1 MKLST
6 SHIAFPLLL
15 TSLALLA
22 GCSAEG
28 FPVDTT
34 LSEPAEGA
42 ALDEAGLAG
51 EAASL
56 EAISSE
62 AMSMEEEAE
71 LGQAEQGLASYCG
84 GDDTNMLSAG
94 LAVAIG
100 TELGRWDVNT
110 DFAVVNGKVELSAT
124 GKLRCGSTGAS
135 CPKTTAL
142 LRLQDDAAIAV
153 PNHSPSGYRTKLT
166 GWYNTQKTVLTN
178 KVNEL
183 LNVDEGTFRIRSL
196 LSGKYVVP
204 AAGSTTSGAALQQS
218 DQYTGTTA
226 AQWMVHLRG
235 TQRQIKNVKSGQ
247 CMDLQTD
254 VNGQTGIVQRPCS
267 GSATQDFR
275 IGVLGPGEYTL
286 RSRHNLAFQPVN
298 SSTSNNTN
306 IVQNTVRGVT
316 AEKFAIERYGSGPHR
331 DFLEVIT
338 AVYSLKV
345 AHTGMGFAVQSSS
358 TSDNVPVVQLPY
370 VASDDRFHW
379 YVTQLGSYT
388 FPNGFVQ
395 NTYQMM
401 NRSTGKCLDL
411 NGTQM
416 VQRTCNTGYSQR
428 FGFTPTGNLRNVL
441 YTYNGKTVDV
451 AGGSTASGAAVRE
464 GSSNTWQTYNMWAFD
479 PIIAIEPHRLTFS
492 YTSNDGP
499 CGKYYWYNIKQPNG
513 NSLAKPGNS
522 WLQLIFA
529 GGKQSAG
536 GLDVNPHIAQR
547 VSGDMVAIDPVYGLD
562 GSGTTSTGSCTASCV
577 SISTGSLAGS
587 CCACKGLTKKFVRT
601 SWSPLTYM
609 CQ

>member
-6 SHIAFPLLL
+6 SATVFPLLL
-15 TSLALLA
+15 TSLALLGA
-22 GCSAEG
+22 CSAEG
-28 FPVDTT
+28 FPVDTG
-34 LSEPAEGA
+34 PATPLE
-42 ALDEAGLAG
+42 E
-51 EAASL
+51 ASL
-56 EAISSE
+56 EDATRAAGETSAE
-62 AMSMEEEAE
+62 DMSLEEQTE
-71 LGQAEQGLASYCG
+71 LGQTEEGLASFCG
-84 GDDTNMLSAG
+84 GDDTNMLTAG

-110 DFAVVNGKVELSAT
+110 DFAVVNGKLELSAT
-124 GKLRCGSTGAS
+124 GKLRCDSTGAS

-142 LRLQDDAAIAV
+142 LRLQDDEAIAV

-166 GWYNTQKTVLTN
+166 GWYNTQKTALTN

-204 AAGSTTSGAALQQS
+204 AAGGTGSGTALQQS
-218 DQYTGTTA
+218 DQYSGTTA
-226 AQWMVHLRG
+226 AQWMIHLKG

-254 VNGQTGIVQRPCS
+254 VNGQTGIVQRPCN
-267 GSATQDFR
+267 GAATQDFR
-275 IGVLGPGEYTL
+275 IGALGPGEYTL
-286 RSRHNLAFQPVN
+286 RSKHNLAFQPLN
-298 SSTSNNTN
+298 GASGNNVN
-306 IVQNTVRGVT
+306 IVQNTVKGLVP
-316 AEKFAIERYGSGPHR
+316 EKFAIENYGGGVHR

-358 TSDNVPVVQLPY
+358 TSDNVPVVQQPY
-370 VASDDRFHW
+370 VATDDRFHW

-411 NGTQM
+411 NGTQL
-416 VQRTCNTGYSQR
+416 VQRTCNTGYTQR

-441 YTYNGKTVDV
+441 YTANGKTVDV

-464 GSSNTWQTYNMWAFD
+464 GSSNTWQMYNMWTFE
-479 PIIAIEPHRLTFS
+479 PIIAIEPHRLSFS

-513 NSLAKPGNS
+513 LSLAKPGNS
-522 WLQLIFA
+522 FLQLIFA
-529 GGKQSAG
+529 GGKQTAG
-536 GLDVNPHIAQR
+536 GADVNPHIAQK

-562 GSGTTSTGSCTASCV
+562 GSGTSSTGSCTAACV
-577 SISTGSLAGS
+577 SISTSNIAGA
-587 CCACKGLTKKFVRT
+587 CCACNGVSKKFAKV
-601 SWSPLTYM
+601 SSNPNAYM
-609 CQ
+609 CK